1 MNAISK
7 IEWSHWPG
15 ESQQRWIAE
24 PRLHAP
30 GLDNLLAW
38 SSAQGAS
45 RISFHTGKP
54 IWLRIHGRNYR
65 ATEHPIDEGEIS
77 SIVNHLYSADGMAR
91 LQGGTDIDVA
101 YEIHLSRS
109 KKLRFRLNATPVRT
123 SRGMGANIVLRPIP
137 DLPPSLEVQL
147 VEQMILDHCRPASG
161 MVVVSGS
168 TGSGKSTLIGG
179 ITVAKIMDPDGNY
192 NIVEGAAPVEFLLDG
207 LKGPSSTIDQC
218 EIPRDLASFEAFIR
232 GTTRREPTDI
242 IVGECRD
249 SATMSAA
256 LNAAMLGAC
265 LTTTIHA
272 DTVSLTIQRIAA
284 LCGHEER
291 ENLLSSAAQSLRLIV
306 NQRLAFSTDGRRTA
320 LREILVVNGALRDRL
335 MRSNASEWPDIT
347 KGAVHEEGQSY
358 EMAIRRALAEG
369 RITEATAERE
379 MKRALG

>member
-15 ESQQRWIAE
+15 ESQQRWVAE
-24 PRLHAP
+24 PRRHAP

-65 ATEHPIDEGEIS
+65 ATEHAVDEGEIS

-101 YEIHLSRS
+101 YEIHLSRAE
-109 KKLRFRLNATPVRT
+109 KLRFRLNATPVRT

-137 DLPPSLEVQL
+137 DLPPPLEVQR

-192 NIVEGAAPVEFLLDG
+192 NIVEAAAPVEFLLDR

-320 LREILVVNGALRDRL
+320 LREILVVNAALRERL
-335 MRSNASEWPDIT
+335 MRSDASDWPDIT
-347 KGAVHEEGQSY
+347 KRAVHEEGQSY

-369 RITEATAERE
+369 RITDATAERE

>member
-7 IEWSHWPG
+7 IEWSRWPG
-15 ESQQRWIAE
+15 ESQQRWVAE
-24 PRLHAP
+24 PRRHAP

-38 SSAQGAS
+38 SSKQGAS
-45 RISFHTGKP
+45 RISFHTSKP
-54 IWLRIHGRNYR
+54 IWLRVHGRNYP
-65 ATEHPIDEGEIS
+65 ATEHALDEGEIS
-77 SIVNHLYSADGMAR
+77 AIVNHLYSADGMAR

-109 KKLRFRLNATPVRT
+109 EKLRFRLNATPVRT

-137 DLPPSLEVQL
+137 DLPPSLEDQR
-147 VEQMILDHCRPASG
+147 VEQMILEHCRPASG

-192 NIVEGAAPVEFLLDG
+192 NIVEGAAPVEFLLDR

-218 EIPRDLASFEAFIR
+218 EIPHDLPSFEAFIR

-272 DTVSLTIQRIAA
+272 DTVPLTIQRIAA
-284 LCGHEER
+284 LCGREER

-320 LREILVVNGALRDRL
+320 LREILVVDGALRERL
-335 MRSNASEWPDIT
+335 MRSDASEWPEIT
-347 KGAVHEEGQSY
+347 KRAVDEEGQSY
-358 EMAIRRALAEG
+358 EVAIRRALEEG
-369 RITEATAERE
+369 RIIEEIAERE
-379 MKRALG
+379 MKRVKA